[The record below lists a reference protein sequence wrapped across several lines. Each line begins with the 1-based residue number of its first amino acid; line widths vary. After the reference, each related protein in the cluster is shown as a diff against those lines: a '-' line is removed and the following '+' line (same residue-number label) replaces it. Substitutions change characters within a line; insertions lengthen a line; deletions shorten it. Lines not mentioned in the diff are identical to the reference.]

1 MKKNFQVN
9 IGGRLFNIDEDA
21 YRRLDEYFGRL
32 RDYLGGNGE
41 AAEILR
47 DIEARMADLLME
59 KSDNGQN
66 VVTLA
71 MIEELIT
78 GMGQPEEWDVTGND
92 IDDDDEFSHKES
104 KRYRR
109 LYRDPAKRFAGGVCA
124 GLATWSGVDVRIIR
138 LFFVGF
144 TFFYLTGLVLYA
156 VLWLVLPVAASR
168 AARLEMAGEE
178 VTVDNLRKRFLEE
191 REHLQQI
198 GEEWRQSDV
207 VKSSGR
213 LFSEGLL
220 RLFKFIGL
228 LIGKLLGVC
237 LIMMGLG
244 LAIGLTV
251 AMFQHE
257 NVEFG
262 TYQFYDS
269 NVFSAAP
276 LMIPGFAL
284 RWQFYV
290 SIILLAVSV
299 IGLLVYGGLKLL
311 IGWKI
316 STWQI
321 PALLTVLLAAG
332 GVIFAVSMIRLQDKD
347 KARFSTVYRINLGDT
362 SNGLTIDMI
371 ERGSLER
378 FNEPG
383 LSVQG
388 ESSLNGNQ
396 RFFTGTIEIN
406 ARPADSAALVLM
418 PSALGD
424 DEEAAKTYVSN
435 MGFYRKYNTGLLEL
449 DSRFIV
455 PFTSGV
461 HSQELQLT
469 LELPIGTRV
478 YLDDD
483 MINRMG
489 WRSFADGS
497 NIRDEGW
504 YKFNR
509 DGFISEAELVQK
521 QMESDSL
528 NVKQ

>member
-1 MKKNFQVN
+1 
-9 IGGRLFNIDEDA
+9 
-21 YRRLDEYFGRL
+21 
-32 RDYLGGNGE
+32 
-41 AAEILR
+41 
-47 DIEARMADLLME
+47 
-59 KSDNGQN
+59 
-66 VVTLA
+66 
-71 MIEELIT
+71 
-78 GMGQPEEWDVTGND
+78 
-92 IDDDDEFSHKES
+92 
-104 KRYRR
+104 
-109 LYRDPAKRFAGGVCA
+109 
-124 GLATWSGVDVRIIR
+124 
-138 LFFVGF
+138 
-144 TFFYLTGLVLYA
+144 
-156 VLWLVLPVAASR
+156 
-168 AARLEMAGEE
+168 
-178 VTVDNLRKRFLEE
+178 
-191 REHLQQI
+191 
-198 GEEWRQSDV
+198 
-207 VKSSGR
+207 
-213 LFSEGLL
+213 
-220 RLFKFIGL
+220 
-228 LIGKLLGVC
+228 
-237 LIMMGLG
+237 
-244 LAIGLTV
+244 
-251 AMFQHE
+251 
-257 NVEFG
+257 
-262 TYQFYDS
+262 
-269 NVFSAAP
+269 
-276 LMIPGFAL
+276 
-284 RWQFYV
+284 
-290 SIILLAVSV
+290 
-299 IGLLVYGGLKLL
+299 
-311 IGWKI
+311 
-316 STWQI
+316 
-321 PALLTVLLAAG
+321 
-332 GVIFAVSMIRLQDKD
+332 MIRLQDKD